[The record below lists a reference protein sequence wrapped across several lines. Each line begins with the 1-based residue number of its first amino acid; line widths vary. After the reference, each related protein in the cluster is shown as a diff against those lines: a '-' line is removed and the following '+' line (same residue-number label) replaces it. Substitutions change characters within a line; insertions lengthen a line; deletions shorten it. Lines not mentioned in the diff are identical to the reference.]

1 MAQEGSASL
10 RADAKA
16 NQDRILLAAASAFAR
31 HGAEASLK
39 AIAQDA
45 GVGIGTLYRRFPTRE
60 LLVEAT
66 YRNEVAQICA
76 WVTGLLRTSPAVEA
90 LAIWMDRFLDF
101 LATKHGMAQALRA
114 VLAAEEGLRQRTR
127 ESLTDALAVLL
138 SAGVEQ
144 RTIRSDVDPA
154 DVLMSI
160 GGVALI
166 AGEPD
171 QREQARRL
179 LAILMDGLRYRDR
192 SVGP

>member
-1 MAQEGSASL
+1 M
-10 RADAKA
+10 
-16 NQDRILLAAASAFAR
+16 
-31 HGAEASLK
+31 
-39 AIAQDA
+39 
-45 GVGIGTLYRRFPTRE
+45 
-60 LLVEAT
+60 EAT

-76 WVTGLLRTSPAVEA
+76 WVNGLLRTSPAVEA

>member
-160 GGVALI
+160 
-166 AGEPD
+166 
-171 QREQARRL
+171 
-179 LAILMDGLRYRDR
+179 
-192 SVGP
+192 